1 MQIVRRNEMREKL
14 RRGLI
19 MPLLVAV
26 LAFGVFVRSPGSEN
40 VRAVQILPLIGVGI
54 GLGVALAHLRIL
66 LAMKSE
72 K

>member
-1 MQIVRRNEMREKL
+1 MREKL

-26 LAFGVFVRSPGSEN
+26 LAFGAFIRSPGSEN
-40 VRAVQILPLIGVGI
+40 VRVVHILSLIGVGM
-54 GLGVALAHLRIL
+54 GLGVALAHVKIL
-66 LAMKSE
+66 LGMRSE

>member
-1 MQIVRRNEMREKL
+1 MREKL

-26 LAFGVFVRSPGSEN
+26 LAFGAFLRTPGSEN
-40 VRAVQILPLIGVGI
+40 VRAVQILSLIGVGM

-66 LAMKSE
+66 LAMKPE